1 MNTFNTMK
9 FSLAAMIVLTT
20 TGCAA
25 LADNGQL
32 DTAAINELRSSFTM
46 DPHTRAMYNAI
57 TNGDIKKMALNRDVL
72 NQHEDLFSNRIKTKG
87 ITNQKSSGRCWM
99 FAALN
104 ILRPKVIKKYDLEK
118 FEFSQN
124 YLLFWDKIEKA
135 NRFLEYMI
143 EFRDRDLRDR
153 EVDFLLTDPIGDG
166 GYWISAVELIKKYGL
181 VPKDIMPETNSS
193 SGTSMMNKL
202 IILKLRS
209 HAAQIRKLTQQGKS
223 VEQLRVEKKKM
234 LTEIYRIL
242 AMNLGEP
249 PTEFQ
254 WRYESD
260 KKKSEVSADQDED
273 DDHDENNVDE
283 DDDDDDKDVNEDN
296 DDDDGNDADDDD
308 DEDTDDDST
317 ENTKLTELKTYTPQ
331 SFYCEFVDV
340 DLENYI
346 NLLNDPSRPYGK
358 HYLIKLTENIRNSR
372 SVTYANINMAELK
385 QIAAQV
391 IIDNEPVWFGCDVG
405 PDQSSDKGIMALG
418 LYDYGSIYN
427 LDFTLSKADRSLY
440 RSSVRNHAMVFVGVD
455 IQNEKPVK
463 WLVENSWGS
472 DRGDSGYWTMY
483 DDWFDLHMFNIVVP
497 KKYVSQEIL
506 NIFDQDPV
514 ILPVWDPLW

>member
-1 MNTFNTMK
+1 MNIFNTLK
-9 FSLAAMIVLTT
+9 TSLVTMIVLAGS
-20 TGCAA
+20 GCTA

-46 DPHTRAMYNAI
+46 DPHTRALYNAI

-72 NQHEDLFSNRIKTKG
+72 NQHEDLFTHRIKTKG

-153 EVDFLLTDPIGDG
+153 EVDFLLSDPIGDG
-166 GYWISAVELIKKYGL
+166 GYWISAVELINKYGL

-209 HAAQIRKLTQQGKS
+209 HAAQLHKLAQQGKS
-223 VEQLRVEKKKM
+223 VEQLRVEKKQM

-260 KKKSEVSADQDED
+260 KKKSEVSDDQ
-273 DDHDENNVDE
+273 
-283 DDDDDDKDVNEDN
+283 DDDDDDDNDDDEDEDN
-296 DDDDGNDADDDD
+296 DDIDDNGNDEGNEEDDNEDSDD
-308 DEDTDDDST
+308 VST
-317 ENTKLTELKTYTPQ
+317 ENNKLTELKTYTPL
-331 SFYCEFVDV
+331 SFYQDFVAV
-340 DLENYI
+340 DLEDYV

-358 HYLIKLTENIRNSR
+358 LYLIKLTENIRNSR
-372 SVTYANINMAELK
+372 AVTYANINMPDLK

-405 PDQSSDKGIMALG
+405 PDQNSDKGIMALG
-418 LYDYGSIYN
+418 MYDYGSIYN

-463 WLVENSWGS
+463 WLVENSWGT
-472 DRGDSGYWTMY
+472 DRGNSGYWTMY

-497 KKYVSQEIL
+497 KKYVAQEIL

-514 ILPVWDPLW
+514 ILPVWDPMW